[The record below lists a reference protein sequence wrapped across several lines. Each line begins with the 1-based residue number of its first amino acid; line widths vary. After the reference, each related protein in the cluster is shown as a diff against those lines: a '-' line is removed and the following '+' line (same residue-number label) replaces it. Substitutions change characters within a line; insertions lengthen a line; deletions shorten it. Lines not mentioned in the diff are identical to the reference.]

1 MRLKTKS
8 DNAPASGKRV
18 STTAGAGSSLLSIPR
33 FSLCFSTCLSLS
45 LPICFRNWFW
55 VKALLERGSI
65 WLRLRFIWSLGESAV
80 SSELRRILLPRSS
93 VLNLGYAGGDGGST
107 LFRHVGSSMAPRWL
121 FVDPLRYGPPLL
133 CLSMV
138 LRVGDGGLPLEV
150 CLSVH
155 IASSSLL
162 APGRGLTSTVFCF
175 SVLDKRRMSIVKGG
189 HLNSFGSVWRLSIW
203 ILVVSTSPILASSDV
218 GGNFPLYVLRFIDKE
233 ECKSGKITDYQLLQA
248 TSRGLWHPRGKTHFP
263 GINVNRRERSPE
275 V

>member
-1 MRLKTKS
+1 
-8 DNAPASGKRV
+8 
-18 STTAGAGSSLLSIPR
+18 
-33 FSLCFSTCLSLS
+33 
-45 LPICFRNWFW
+45 
-55 VKALLERGSI
+55 
-65 WLRLRFIWSLGESAV
+65 
-80 SSELRRILLPRSS
+80 
-93 VLNLGYAGGDGGST
+93 
-107 LFRHVGSSMAPRWL
+107 MAPRWL

-175 SVLDKRRMSIVKGG
+175 SVLDKRRMSI
-189 HLNSFGSVWRLSIW
+189 
-203 ILVVSTSPILASSDV
+203 TSPILASSDV

>member
-1 MRLKTKS
+1 
-8 DNAPASGKRV
+8 
-18 STTAGAGSSLLSIPR
+18 
-33 FSLCFSTCLSLS
+33 
-45 LPICFRNWFW
+45 
-55 VKALLERGSI
+55 
-65 WLRLRFIWSLGESAV
+65 
-80 SSELRRILLPRSS
+80 
-93 VLNLGYAGGDGGST
+93 
-107 LFRHVGSSMAPRWL
+107 MAPWWL
-121 FVDPLRYGPPLL
+121 FVDPLRYGPLLL

-175 SVLDKRRMSIVKGG
+175 SVLDKRRMSMSFWSSLIVSSLELGV
-189 HLNSFGSVWRLSIW
+189 NIW
-203 ILVVSTSPILASSDV
+203 LIHISQCQSLVVSTSPILASSGV

-233 ECKSGKITDYQLLQA
+233 ECKTGKITDYQLLQA
-248 TSRGLWHPRGKTHFP
+248 ASRGLRHPRGKTHFP